1 MPNRI
6 IKESICTSDTID
18 QLNWFE
24 EVLFYRLIVN
34 CDDYGR
40 FDGRIIVIKNRLF
53 PLRDNITAKS
63 IENAINKLVSVGL
76 VCCYMANGKPF
87 LYLPTW
93 NEHQNV
99 RAKRSK
105 YPEPSEETDENN
117 LHTSDCKCMQMQA
130 DVPVIQSNPIQ
141 SNPYPY
147 PYPKREYE
155 KNKTN
160 PFKPPTLQEVEEYC
174 KNRNSIVDP
183 NRFFDFYT
191 SNGWKVGRNSMKDWR
206 AAVRSWE
213 RSEKN
218 THKNP
223 KSRDYSKKGSKFA
236 DVEEDLL

>member
-6 IKESICTSDTID
+6 IKESICTSDTIE
-18 QLNWFE
+18 QLSWFE

-53 PLRDNITAKS
+53 PLRNNITAKS

-117 LHTSDCKCMQMQA
+117 LHTSDCKCMQMYA
-130 DVPVIQSNPIQ
+130 NVPVIQSNPIQ

-147 PYPKREYE
+147 PNREYE
-155 KNKTN
+155 KNKNTQ
-160 PFKPPTLQEVEEYC
+160 FKPPTLQEVEEYC
-174 KNRNSIVDP
+174 KSRNNIIDP
-183 NRFFDFYT
+183 NRFVDFYT

-213 RSEKN
+213 RREKN

-223 KSRDYSKKGSKFA
+223 KNRDYSKKGSKFA